1 LTVTS
6 AVVTLMAVECGVHW
20 SEWGDDAIVLVP
32 WMAVTAVADLMPV
45 PLWGS
50 AELMISFPVL
60 LAAAFVF
67 PPYLA
72 GALSFVATVDMRE
85 VRREISPLRG
95 LLNRSNVALAVF
107 AAGTIFHRFQ
117 GDVSVWPAVLVPVLA
132 AVAID
137 VAINASLLLVGTH
150 LLTGQ
155 PVRVLASRVY
165 GGDQAR
171 WFLMAYTSFGLLA
184 LLLATIYD
192 VAAAW
197 GLIVFVV
204 PLLLARQMFVY
215 WKNASVAAVVVD
227 AKNRAL
233 AEVTARI
240 ADERRDERLA
250 LAAGIHDEVL
260 PLLYQVHLM
269 GEVLKRD
276 LSSGRL
282 LDLEADLPE
291 LVDAAQVANDALRE
305 FIGELRRSSL
315 GPGGLVDT
323 VRLLVRQLESRS
335 SARFDSD
342 LHDVDAEPLSELLI
356 YQIAREALTNAAM
369 HSRARAIRLSLRMED
384 GYVRLQV
391 DDDGVGFEPRRVD
404 GNRHFGLALM
414 RERAELAGG
423 AFVVDSVL
431 GSGTT
436 VVVRLPAGSG
446 EEK

>member
-1 LTVTS
+1 
-6 AVVTLMAVECGVHW
+6 
-20 SEWGDDAIVLVP
+20 
-32 WMAVTAVADLMPV
+32 MPV

-67 PPYLA
+67 PPYVA

-85 VRREISPLRG
+85 FRREISPLRG

-107 AAGTIFHRFQ
+107 AAGTIFHRLE
-117 GDVSVWPAVLVPVLA
+117 GDLSAWPAVLVPVLA
-132 AVAID
+132 AVAVD
-137 VAINASLLLVGTH
+137 VAINGSLLLVGTH

-155 PVRVLASRVY
+155 PVRILASRVY

-171 WFLMAYTSFGLLA
+171 WFLMAYASFGLLA

-197 GLIVFVV
+197 GLIAFAV

-215 WKNASVAAVVVD
+215 WKNAGIAAVVVD

-260 PLLYQVHLM
+260 PPLYQVHLM

-276 LSSGRL
+276 LSGGRL
-282 LDLEADLPE
+282 LDLETDLPE
-291 LVDAAQVANDALRE
+291 LVNAAQTANDALRE
-305 FIGELRRSSL
+305 FIGDLRRSSL

-335 SARFDSD
+335 SARFDTD
-342 LHDVDAEPLSELLI
+342 LHDVDAEPLAELLI

-404 GNRHFGLALM
+404 GSRHFGLALM

-436 VVVRLPAGSG
+436 VVVRLPVGTG
-446 EEK
+446 EQK